1 MITLPKYHGE
11 TAVFG
16 LGRSGLSVVRALAA
30 AGNRVSAWDQNDD
43 QRAEAEK
50 VGAQIRNL
58 ETEFGAP
65 ARLVLSPGVPLTH
78 PQPHAVV
85 KAARAADVP
94 VLGDV
99 ELFAD
104 AVRNMVETPKIVAVT
119 GTNGKST
126 TSALIA
132 HLLATSGAAVR
143 LGGNIGHAV
152 LDLDMPAQGAQTV
165 YVLELSSYQID
176 LLETLAPDVAVL
188 TNLSPDHLDRHG
200 DMAGYVAAKSR
211 LFDMLA
217 PCATAVIGCDDDES
231 RAIADALGAES
242 RQVSRIATSG
252 DADICWRDGTLM
264 TGKDILADLNNA
276 PALRGAHNGQNAA
289 AATAVLGALGYGTKH
304 LQQALESFPGLAH
317 RLQPVG
323 AFENLIFVNDSK
335 ATNAGATQHALA
347 AYENIYWIVGGRAKD
362 DGLSGLDAFYKNVRA
377 AFLIGEAAAQFQN
390 VLESHF
396 TCHMS
401 ETLDKAVC
409 DAAEH
414 ARADAT
420 KDSGKDALVQ
430 ATVLLSP
437 ACASF
442 DQFPDFEARGDA
454 FCAAIAKWQSKQ
466 TSAYEGAPC

>member
-1 MITLPKYHGE
+1 MILLPKYHGE

-16 LGRSGLSVVRALAA
+16 LGRSGQSVMRALVA
-30 AGNRVSAWDQNDD
+30 AGNNVCAWDQNSA
-43 QRAEAEK
+43 QRAAAEQA
-50 VGAQIRNL
+50 GAQIRDL
-58 ETEFGAP
+58 ETEFGEP

-85 KAARAADVP
+85 KAAQAARVP
-94 VLGDV
+94 VMGDV

-104 AVRNMVETPKIVAVT
+104 AARAMAEKPKIVAVT

-132 HLLATSGAAVR
+132 HLLASRGAAVR

-152 LDLDMPAQGAQTV
+152 LDLEGPAKDAATV

-200 DMAGYVAAKSR
+200 DMAGYIAAKRR
-211 LFDMLA
+211 LFDMLS
-217 PCATAVIGCDDDES
+217 PDGTAIIGCDDDDS
-231 RAIADALGAES
+231 CAMADALRASGT
-242 RQVSRIATSG
+242 QVSRIATSG
-252 DADICWRDGTLM
+252 DGDIFWRDGVLVA
-264 TGKDILADLNNA
+264 GKDVIADLQNA

-289 AATAVLGALGYGTKH
+289 AAAGVLSALGHDIKD
-304 LQQALESFPGLAH
+304 LQHAFTDFPGLAH

-323 AFENLIFVNDSK
+323 THENLIFVNDSK
-335 ATNAGATQHALA
+335 ATNAEATRHALA

-377 AFLIGEAAAQFQN
+377 AFLIGEAAEQFHN
-390 VLESHF
+390 VLEGHF
-396 TCHMS
+396 ACHKS

-409 DAAEH
+409 DAANQ
-414 ARADAT
+414 ARADAAQNDT
-420 KDSGKDALVQ
+420 KYTPAP

-454 FCAAIAKWQSKQ
+454 FCAAIAKWQAAHP
-466 TSAYEGAPC
+466 SAFEGASC

>member
-50 VGAQIRNL
+50 AGAQIRDL

-242 RQVSRIATSG
+242 RQIRRIATSG

-442 DQFPDFEARGDA
+442 DQFPDFEASGDA
-454 FCAAIAKWQSKQ
+454 FCAAIAEWQSKQ

>member
-30 AGNRVSAWDQNDD
+30 VGNRVSAWDQNGDR
-43 QRAEAEK
+43 RAAAEK
-50 VGAQIRNL
+50 AGAEIRDL
-58 ETEFGAP
+58 ETAFGAP

-104 AVRNMVETPKIVAVT
+104 AVRNMAEKPKIVAVT

-132 HLLATSGAAVR
+132 HLLATRGAAVR

-152 LDLDMPAQGAQTV
+152 LDLDMPAQDTQTV

-176 LLETLAPDVAVL
+176 LLETLDPDVAVL
-188 TNLSPDHLDRHG
+188 TNLSADHLDRHG
-200 DMAGYVAAKSR
+200 DMAGYVAAKRR
-211 LFDMLA
+211 LFDMLG
-217 PCATAVIGCDDDES
+217 PHATAIIGCDDDES
-231 RAIADALGAES
+231 RALADAVHASGT
-242 RQVSRIATSG
+242 QVSRIATSAA
-252 DADICWRDGTLM
+252 ADICWRDGALM
-264 TGKDILADLNNA
+264 AGDHVLADLKDA

-289 AATAVLGALGYGTKH
+289 AAAAVLDALGHDMKD
-304 LQQALESFPGLAH
+304 LQQALEDFPGLAH

-323 AFENLIFVNDSK
+323 TYENLIFVNDSK
-335 ATNAGATQHALA
+335 ATNAEATRHALA

-362 DGLSGLDAFYKNVRA
+362 DGLSGLDEFYKNVRA

-390 VLESHF
+390 VLEGHF
-396 TCHMS
+396 ACHMS

-409 DAAEH
+409 DAADH
-414 ARADAT
+414 ARADAAENDT
-420 KDSGKDALVQ
+420 EDTPAQ

-442 DQFPDFEARGDA
+442 DQFPDFEARGEA
-454 FCAAIAKWQSKQ
+454 FCAAIAKWQSEQ
-466 TSAYEGAPC
+466 PSAYEGAPC

>member
-30 AGNRVSAWDQNDD
+30 AGKGSAWDQNDD

-50 VGAQIRNL
+50 AGAQIRDL

-188 TNLSPDHLDRHG
+188 TNLSPDHLDG
-200 DMAGYVAAKSR
+200 TAIWPDMSR
-211 LFDMLA
+211 PKPGFSICRRRA
-217 PCATAVIGCDDDES
+217 P
-231 RAIADALGAES
+231 L
-242 RQVSRIATSG
+242 
-252 DADICWRDGTLM
+252 
-264 TGKDILADLNNA
+264 
-276 PALRGAHNGQNAA
+276 
-289 AATAVLGALGYGTKH
+289 
-304 LQQALESFPGLAH
+304 
-317 RLQPVG
+317 
-323 AFENLIFVNDSK
+323 
-335 ATNAGATQHALA
+335 
-347 AYENIYWIVGGRAKD
+347 
-362 DGLSGLDAFYKNVRA
+362 
-377 AFLIGEAAAQFQN
+377 
-390 VLESHF
+390 
-396 TCHMS
+396 
-401 ETLDKAVC
+401 
-409 DAAEH
+409 
-414 ARADAT
+414 
-420 KDSGKDALVQ
+420 
-430 ATVLLSP
+430 LLS
-437 ACASF
+437 
-442 DQFPDFEARGDA
+442 DVTMMK
-454 FCAAIAKWQSKQ
+454 AAPLPTLWAQR
-466 TSAYEGAPC
+466 AGR

>member
-1 MITLPKYHGE
+1 MLNYLPTPCAIWPNPQNRCGHGHE
-11 TAVFG
+11 WQVD
-16 LGRSGLSVVRALAA
+16 
-30 AGNRVSAWDQNDD
+30 N
-43 QRAEAEK
+43 QRAH
-50 VGAQIRNL
+50 R
-58 ETEFGAP
+58 AP
-65 ARLVLSPGVPLTH
+65 S
-78 PQPHAVV
+78 
-85 KAARAADVP
+85 
-94 VLGDV
+94 GD
-99 ELFAD
+99 
-104 AVRNMVETPKIVAVT
+104 R
-119 GTNGKST
+119 
-126 TSALIA
+126 
-132 HLLATSGAAVR
+132 GAAVR

-242 RQVSRIATSG
+242 RQISRIATSG

-335 ATNAGATQHALA
+335 ATNAGAHNTRWPRMKISIGL
-347 AYENIYWIVGGRAKD
+347 WRTRKRRWPVGAGC
-362 DGLSGLDAFYKNVRA
+362 
-377 AFLIGEAAAQFQN
+377 
-390 VLESHF
+390 VLQK
-396 TCHMS
+396 C
-401 ETLDKAVC
+401 
-409 DAAEH
+409 
-414 ARADAT
+414 
-420 KDSGKDALVQ
+420 
-430 ATVLLSP
+430 
-437 ACASF
+437 ACSVF
-442 DQFPDFEARGDA
+442 D
-454 FCAAIAKWQSKQ
+454 W
-466 TSAYEGAPC
+466 

>member
-50 VGAQIRNL
+50 AGAQIRDL

-132 HLLATSGAAVR
+132 HLLATGGAAVR

-231 RAIADALGAES
+231 RAIADALGAKS

-347 AYENIYWIVGGRAKD
+347 AYENIY
-362 DGLSGLDAFYKNVRA
+362 
-377 AFLIGEAAAQFQN
+377 
-390 VLESHF
+390 
-396 TCHMS
+396 
-401 ETLDKAVC
+401 
-409 DAAEH
+409 
-414 ARADAT
+414 
-420 KDSGKDALVQ
+420 
-430 ATVLLSP
+430 
-437 ACASF
+437 
-442 DQFPDFEARGDA
+442 
-454 FCAAIAKWQSKQ
+454 
-466 TSAYEGAPC
+466 

>member
-1 MITLPKYHGE
+1 MK
-11 TAVFG
+11 
-16 LGRSGLSVVRALAA
+16 RQCSGWGAGPVGRALCRRRQQGECLGSKATS
-30 AGNRVSAWDQNDD
+30 GRWP
-43 QRAEAEK
+43 R
-50 VGAQIRNL
+50 GAQIRDL

-132 HLLATSGAAVR
+132 HLLATGGAAVR

-242 RQVSRIATSG
+242 RQISRIATSG

>member
-1 MITLPKYHGE
+1 MIKLPKYHGE

-16 LGRSGLSVVRALAA
+16 LGRSGLSAVRALVAA
-30 AGNRVSAWDQNDD
+30 DNRVSAWDQNGDR
-43 QRAEAEK
+43 RAVAEK
-50 VGAQIRNL
+50 AGAKIRDL

-78 PQPHAVV
+78 PRPHAVV

-104 AVRNMVETPKIVAVT
+104 AVCNMAETPKIVAVT

-132 HLLATSGAAVR
+132 HLLATRGAAVR

-152 LDLDMPAQGAQTV
+152 LDLDMPARVAQTV

-176 LLETLAPDVAVL
+176 LLQTLAPDVAVL
-188 TNLSPDHLDRHG
+188 TNLSPDHLARHG

-211 LFDMLA
+211 LFDMLT
-217 PCATAVIGCDDDES
+217 PNATAVIGCDDDES
-231 RAIADALGAES
+231 RTIADALYSSGH
-242 RQVSRIATSG
+242 QVRRIAASG
-252 DADICWRDGTLM
+252 DADICWRDGALM
-264 TGKDILADLNNA
+264 AGKDVLANLEKT

-289 AATAVLGALGYGTKH
+289 AATAVLAALGHDMKN
-304 LQQALESFPGLAH
+304 LQQALENFPGLAH

-323 AFENLIFVNDSK
+323 AYENLIFVNDSK
-335 ATNAGATQHALA
+335 ATNAEATRHALA

-362 DGLSGLDAFYKNVRA
+362 NGLSGLDAFYKNVRA
-377 AFLIGEAAAQFQN
+377 AFLIGEAAAQFQRL
-390 VLESHF
+390 LEGHF
-396 TCHMS
+396 ACHIS

-409 DAAEH
+409 DAADH
-414 ARADAT
+414 ARADTAKRDVT
-420 KDSGKDALVQ
+420 GSPAQ
-430 ATVLLSP
+430 AVVLLSP

-442 DQFPDFEARGDA
+442 DQFSDFEARGDA
-454 FCAAIAKWQSKQ
+454 FCAAITKWQSEQ
-466 TSAYEGAPC
+466 TSACEGAPC